1 MTYRVFSFDM
11 DGCLFNKAYRDSG
24 RKSVIQPHKDF
35 IRSLREAN
43 GNYTKSIV
51 FLGSNR
57 QSFYT
62 DFHNKVKH
70 KTHSCFPVIRN
81 IANALLA
88 ELDTFLLADIYGD
101 LDNGVSFERA
111 LNQKNQDTQH
121 AEYKFDH
128 TKLSIIY
135 AQVHKIANQYPNEDF
150 HFDFYDD
157 QGLRDDPDILEW
169 LHQYFT
175 IYPELLPTNCTLR
188 LHHYIG
194 GQPTQVAVI
203 SGEGLIDSN
212 YKQTI
217 KDMFNLV
224 ENLRDEDEKNAKV
237 SFFAKYVEPDLLKNR
252 VLYAGVKR
260 TNDNEPDSNNKLLER
275 KFCFFEDKDTSDNTS
290 CHNNTNNCSI

>member
-1 MTYRVFSFDM
+1 MTIRVFSFDM

-24 RKSVIQPHKDF
+24 RKSVIQPNQDL
-35 IRSLREAN
+35 IRSLRKSN
-43 GNYTKSIV
+43 DNYTKSIV

-70 KTHSCFPVIRN
+70 RTHSCFPVIRV
-81 IANALLA
+81 IAHVLEA

-101 LDNGVSFERA
+101 LDDGVSFARA
-111 LNQKNQDTQH
+111 LNQKNQDMQH

-135 AQVHKIANQYPNEDF
+135 AQVHKIANKYPNEDF

-157 QGLRDDPDILEW
+157 QGLREYQDILEW
-169 LHQYFT
+169 LHGYFT
-175 IYPELLPTNCTLR
+175 LYPELLPTNCTLR

-194 GQPTQVAVI
+194 DQPTQVAVI
-203 SGEGLIDSN
+203 TGVGLIDSN

-224 ENLRDEDEKNAKV
+224 ENLRDEDDKSAKV
-237 SFFAKYVEPDLLKNR
+237 NLFAKYVEPNLLKNR
-252 VLYAGVKR
+252 VLYAGVKL
-260 TNDNEPDSNNKLLER
+260 TNDNEPDLNNKLLEQ
-275 KFCFFEDKDTSDNTS
+275 KFFFFEDKDTSNNPS
-290 CHNNTNNCSI
+290 CQNNTNNFSV